1 MVPVTIAVT
10 LLGPQRRPTLDR
22 VIQSLGI
29 DGPIA
34 AVNAG
39 WQDREADDGELLSLL
54 GGRGANLRL
63 HARWMAVLHDDADYA
78 RAEREHRVV
87 LDEVQTLYRIRL
99 EHALRATYEIAQR
112 RDGHPRNR
120 ENALTDAIEI
130 LRVTDQAHVTRVR
143 GLQQSFAEAWAPQ
156 EREAIAKHRHEVHD
170 VLAQAAAV
178 VVAGGHVGE
187 LLHVLRLF
195 DVSAVMPPRVV
206 AWSAG
211 AMAITERVVLF
222 HDRAAHGSAQTEA
235 LDEGLAVVRG
245 VVALPHARRRLRID
259 DALRMSVLARR
270 FAPAACLVLDDGAT
284 VELGADHV
292 VPDDARV
299 LTKDGRLVPAG
310 ER

>member
-1 MVPVTIAVT
+1 MTPAVT

-22 VIQSLGI
+22 VVQSLGI
-29 DGPIA
+29 DGPIV

-39 WQDREADDGELLSLL
+39 WQDRETDDAELLSLL
-54 GGRGANLRL
+54 GGRGANLQL

-112 RDGHPRNR
+112 TDGHPRTR
-120 ENALTDAIEI
+120 ESALVDAIEM
-130 LRVTDQAHVTRVR
+130 LRVTDEAHLTRVR
-143 GLQQSFAEAWAPQ
+143 DLQKSFIDAWTPHD
-156 EREAIAKHRHEVHD
+156 REVIGKHRHEVRD
-170 VLAQAAAV
+170 MLSQAACL

-195 DVSAVMPPRVV
+195 DVSATLPPRVI

-222 HDRAAHGSAQTEA
+222 HDRAAHGPAQTEV
-235 LDEGLAVVRG
+235 LDAGLGVVRG
-245 VVALPHARRRLRID
+245 VVALPHARRRLRIE
-259 DALRMSVLARR
+259 DALRMSILARR
-270 FAPAACLVLDDGAT
+270 FAPAACLVLDDGVT
-284 VELGADHV
+284 VELGPEHV
-292 VPDDARV
+292 VPPDARLV
-299 LTKDGRLVPAG
+299 LTDGKLGSVG

>member
-1 MVPVTIAVT
+1 MTPAVT

-22 VIQSLGI
+22 VVQSLGI

-39 WQDREADDGELLSLL
+39 WQDRESDDGELLSLL
-54 GGRGANLRL
+54 GGRGVNLRL
-63 HARWMAVLHDDADYA
+63 HARWMSVLHDDAEFA

-87 LDEVQTLYRIRL
+87 LDEVQQLYRIRL
-99 EHALRATYEIAQR
+99 DHALRATYEIAQR
-112 RDGHPRNR
+112 TDGHPRNR
-120 ENALTDAIEI
+120 ESALTDAIEI
-130 LRVTDQAHVTRVR
+130 LRVTDRAHVTRVR
-143 GLQQSFAEAWAPQ
+143 DLQQSFAEAWSPH

-222 HDRAAHGSAQTEA
+222 HDRAAHGSAQTEV
-235 LDEGLAVVRG
+235 LDEGLAAVRG

-270 FAPAACLVLDDGAT
+270 VAPAICLVLDDGVT

-292 VPDDARV
+292 VPEDARV
-299 LTKDGRLVPAG
+299 LTADGRLVPAG